1 MPSHRCFPHQCLADS
16 GLAAATHMPLCSEK
30 MLRKQLEAEFNVD
43 LTEKKKLIREEV
55 GRRV

>member
-1 MPSHRCFPHQCLADS
+1 
-16 GLAAATHMPLCSEK
+16 MPLCSEK